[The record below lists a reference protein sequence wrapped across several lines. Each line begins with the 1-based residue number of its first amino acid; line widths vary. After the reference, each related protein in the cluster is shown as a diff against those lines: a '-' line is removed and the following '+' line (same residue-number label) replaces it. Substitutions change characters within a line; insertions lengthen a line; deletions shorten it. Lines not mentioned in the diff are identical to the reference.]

1 VACPVISPPTSGV
14 VELDGDDE
22 VVGFCVG
29 DDEDAAAAIAE
40 DIVDIVVKGMSMV
53 DDTGIQVTV
62 VASVLAVENEGT
74 AALGED
80 PILDGASSEV
90 NR

>member
-14 VELDGDDE
+14 VELDRDDK

-29 DDEDAAAAIAE
+29 DDEDAAAAIVE

-74 AALGED
+74 AVLGED
-80 PILDGASSEV
+80 PILDGASSKV
-90 NR
+90 NG